1 MKKIFFAFVLSAFA
15 LSAFAQKVGH
25 VNTGIL
31 LEGMSEVK
39 AADTALETLQKQLV
53 SKGEGMVKAFQ
64 TEYQAIVAQ
73 VNAGKLTP
81 KQQQDQQAILQKK
94 QQEIQAYEQKV
105 QNDVLK
111 KREELLK
118 PILDKVDQAIKEVG
132 KEGSFLFIFDTAI
145 PNVILFADDP
155 LDVTDRVKTKLGI

>member
-1 MKKIFFAFVLSAFA
+1 MKKIFFAFVLAVFA

-31 LEGMSEVK
+31 LEAMADVK
-39 AADTALETLQKQLV
+39 AADSQLETLQKQLV

-64 TEYQAIVAQ
+64 TEYEAVRAE
-73 VNAGKLTP
+73 VNAGKLNP
-81 KQQQDQQAILQKK
+81 KQQQEKQALLQKK

-118 PILDKVDQAIKEVG
+118 PILDKVDKAIKEVG
-132 KEGSFLFIFDTAI
+132 KEGDFLFIFDTAI
-145 PNVILFADDP
+145 PNVILFADEP
-155 LDVTDRVKTKLGI
+155 LDVTDKVKTKLGI